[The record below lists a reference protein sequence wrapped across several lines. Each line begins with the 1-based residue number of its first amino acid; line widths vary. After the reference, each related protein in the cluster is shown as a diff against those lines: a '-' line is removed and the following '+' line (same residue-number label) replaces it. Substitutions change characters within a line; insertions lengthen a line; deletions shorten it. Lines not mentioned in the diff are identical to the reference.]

1 MPSKEQQHTPAL
13 GPGEEWLKGWCAMCL
28 ANDCG
33 MLTRVKDG
41 VVVET
46 VGDPDCPTNRGKLC
60 VRGGL
65 SAIAGYYDPHRLKKP
80 LKRTNPVKGVDQD
93 PGWVEISWEEAF
105 DLIGTELGRICR
117 EDPRKLVFMEGWG
130 VCDDLFA
137 REIWIPREGGG
148 TAYGSTFSVAAGTP
162 NMVGSHGPLCPVHYA
177 ANLVHGQH
185 PEQIADLE
193 YCDYLIAAG
202 RTVGPNTACPH
213 STQRFARAL
222 ERGMKLV
229 VIDPRHSVE
238 ASKAHRWVPV
248 RPGTE
253 LAFALAMVHTILY
266 EIKKFDRWFIANRTN
281 GPYLIGEDGLYWR
294 DPETSRPMIW
304 DLSEDRARVF
314 SEEIAE
320 PALEGEYRVQGQR
333 VKPGFTLIKEGVADY
348 TPEWAEGITTIP
360 AEDIRR
366 ISAEFVEHAR
376 IGETIVIDGFE
387 FPFRPAQFSGS
398 GRGTCAH
405 KNGMLFD
412 LTGKLINMLVGAVE
426 VPGGLTGGM
435 RPGPNP
441 NVLKPDEDG
450 LVKPIVEAV
459 GHPFKFPPD
468 TIDGAEFF
476 PNKHTT
482 PHIMARNIIDPS
494 RYHLEYEVEAIILAG
509 SNPLRS
515 VCDPNLFTQAFQKVP
530 LVVSIAAQLDESTSL
545 ADVVL
550 PNAHFLEKK
559 GLRVYKP
566 PLQNID
572 DQVRGLEMVL
582 GRKPV
587 PNPLGIKSNDEI
599 LYELA
604 DRAGFL
610 GRMNDV
616 INRANRLSDRNKLDL
631 DRKYGLEEIW
641 DRIIKDMFGQEYDYA
656 YLMEHGHLYR
666 YISPGKEGY
675 NYYYWPQNRTR
686 HPFYYETLRKQGLEL
701 KRNLTEHGLKHPA
714 FQDDQRFFKFYQG
727 VPFWEPNDE
736 ALAPPEYD
744 LFVINWKTNFRI
756 HGTGSNMGNAWL
768 NEVRNRDR
776 YETYIHINSKTA
788 ADKGLKDEQQVV
800 VESRYGRTQ
809 GRLRVTE
816 LIHPEVLGIPGNYG
830 GPGGKKFLNP
840 LMPKGAWFNALL
852 TADEENHID
861 PITGGIEISP
871 KVKIYAA
878 PDQAEEGGVL

>member
-1 MPSKEQQHTPAL
+1 
-13 GPGEEWLKGWCAMCL
+13 MCL

-33 MLTRVKDG
+33 MLTRVEDG

-46 VGDPDCPTNRGKLC
+46 KGDPDCPTNRGKLC

-65 SAIAGYYDPHRLKKP
+65 AAIAGYYDPHRLKKP
-80 LKRTNPVKGVDQD
+80 LRRTNPWKGLDQD
-93 PGWVEISWEEAF
+93 PGWEEMEWEEAF
-105 DLIGTELGRICR
+105 DLIGRDLARIYR

-137 REIWIPREGGG
+137 REIWIPRPGGG
-148 TAYGSTFSVAAGTP
+148 TTYGSTFSVAAGTP
-162 NMVGSHGPLCPVHYA
+162 NMVGSHGPLCPIHYA
-177 ANLVHGQH
+177 ANLVHAQH

-193 YCDYLIAAG
+193 YCDYLIAPG

-213 STQRFARAL
+213 STKRFIKAL
-222 ERGMKLV
+222 QRGMKLV

-238 ASKAHRWVPV
+238 ASKAHRWVPI

-253 LAFALAMVHTILY
+253 LAFALAMVHVILY
-266 EIKKFDRWFIANRTN
+266 ELGRFDRWFVTNRTN
-281 GPYLIGEDGLYWR
+281 GPYLVKEDGLYLR
-294 DPETSRPMIW
+294 HPESNQPLIW
-304 DLSEDRARVF
+304 DLAEDRAKVF

-320 PALEGEYRVQGQR
+320 PALEGEYRAFGCR
-333 VKPGFTLIKEGVADY
+333 VKPGFGLVKEGMAAY
-348 TPEWAEGITTIP
+348 TPDWAEEITTVP

-387 FPFRPAQFSGS
+387 FPFRPAQFGGS

-412 LTGKLINMLVGAVE
+412 LTGKLINLLVGSVE
-426 VPGGLTGGM
+426 VPGGCTGGM

-441 NVLKPDEDG
+441 NVLRPNEDG
-450 LVKPIVEAV
+450 LVTPIVEAV

-468 TIDGAEFF
+468 CIDGAEFF

-482 PHIMARNIIDPS
+482 PHIMARNIIDPR
-494 RYHLEYEVEAIILAG
+494 RYHLEYEVEAVILAG

-515 VCDPNLFTQAFQKVP
+515 VCDQDLFVQAFQKVP
-530 LVVSIAAQLDESTSL
+530 LVVSITAQLDESTSL
-545 ADVVL
+545 ADIVL

-566 PLQNID
+566 PLQSID
-572 DQVRGLEMVL
+572 DELRGLEMVL

-587 PNPLGIKSNDEI
+587 PNPAGIRSNDEI

-604 DRAGFL
+604 HRAGFL
-610 GRMNDV
+610 DRMNDV
-616 INRANRLSDRNKLDL
+616 INRANRLSDRHKLDL
-631 DRKYGLEEIW
+631 GQKYSLEDIW
-641 DRIIKDMFGQEYDYA
+641 DRIIKDMFGDEYDYA
-656 YLMEHGHLYR
+656 YLMEHGHLAR
-666 YISPGKEGY
+666 YTATGRKGY
-675 NYYYWPQNRTR
+675 NYYYWPDNQTR
-686 HPFYYETLRKQGLEL
+686 HPFYFEALRRQGLEL
-701 KRNLTEHGLKHPA
+701 KKSLAEHGLKHPA
-714 FQDDQRFFKFYQG
+714 FEDEEQFFKFYQG
-727 VPFWEPNDE
+727 VPFWVANEE
-736 ALAPPEYD
+736 ATAPQEYD

-756 HGTGSNMGNAWL
+756 HGTGSNMANPWL
-768 NEVRNRDR
+768 NEIRESDR
-776 YETYIHINSKTA
+776 YETYILINSLTA
-788 ADKGLKDEQQVV
+788 AAKGLRDEQRVV
-800 VESRYGRTQ
+800 VESRYGRTE

-830 GPGGKKFLNP
+830 GPGGKKWLNP
-840 LMPKGAWFNALL
+840 VMVQGAWFNALI

-871 KVKIYAA
+871 KVRIYPAS
-878 PDQAEEGGVL
+878 PDRAERQP